1 MKSTFE
7 VGKELVDLTGQGRWL
22 EAINALYSPDIVS
35 VEAVV
40 MPPGRPCPQGIA
52 AVREKT
58 VRFLQDHE
66 IHHCAVTGPWP
77 HGDRFIVVFK
87 LNLTAKNGP
96 MAGKRFDL
104 EEAALYTVKGGKI
117 VKEEFFYNMPG

>member
-1 MKSTFE
+1 MESALE
-7 VGKELVDLTGQGRWL
+7 VGKNLVALTGQGRWL
-22 EAINALYSPDIVS
+22 EAMDTLYSPDMVS
-35 VEAVV
+35 LEAVE
-40 MPPGRPCPQGIA
+40 MQPGWQRLVGIA

-58 VRFLQDHE
+58 VRFLQKHD
-66 IHHCAVTGPWP
+66 IHHCLVTGPWP

-96 MAGKRFDL
+96 MAGKRLDI
-104 EEAALYTVKGGKI
+104 EEAALYTVNDGKI